1 MNKYFAFRKL
11 MDFMSYY
18 AEVTDADMNFLDRY
32 MKIVGEDDS
41 QVIEITIEFTKK
53 EEKQDA

>member
-11 MDFMSYY
+11 MDFMSDY

-41 QVIEITIEFTKK
+41 QIIEITIEFTKK
-53 EEKQDA
+53 EENQDA